1 MEYSSF
7 LWMLL
12 NFVNK
17 YLKIWYNDL
26 MFLKN
31 YGRGV
36 IMKKKNSYR
45 PKNKKIHSKTIPKLI
60 GSKLV
65 MLLGC
70 IIPIAILIAYSMQEN
85 FFYITRILSIFI
97 LIISI
102 AAYLKDEII
111 YSHPKVVHHN
121 NAVGNKKSVIYKKH
135 KINFSFSLRKGTA
148 QVVLS
153 ILIIILFTYLGQGIY
168 TVIG

>member
-1 MEYSSF
+1 
-7 LWMLL
+7 MLL

-31 YGRGV
+31 YGRRV

-45 PKNKKIHSKTIPKLI
+45 PKNTKIHSKTIPKLI
-60 GSKLV
+60 GSKLA
-65 MLLGC
+65 MLFGC

-85 FFYITRILSIFI
+85 FFSVTRILSVFI

-111 YSHPKVVHHN
+111 YSHPKVVRN
-121 NAVGNKKSVIYKKH
+121 NKTVGSKKNVVYKKH
-135 KINFSFSLRKGTA
+135 KINFSFSFRKGTV

-153 ILIIILFTYLGQGIY
+153 ILIIILLTYLGQGIY
-168 TVIG
+168 KVIG